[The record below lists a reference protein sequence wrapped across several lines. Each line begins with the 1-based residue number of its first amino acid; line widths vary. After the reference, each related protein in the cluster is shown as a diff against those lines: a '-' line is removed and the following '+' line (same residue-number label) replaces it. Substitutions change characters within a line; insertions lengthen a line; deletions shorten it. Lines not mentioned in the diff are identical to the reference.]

1 MGLSGKELNE
11 LYKKQYAGAVE
22 EKRLFYTKANE
33 TEFILTKHYI
43 HKYLK
48 SAAKILDIGA
58 GCGAYTQALAEE
70 GFTIDALDLH
80 PDNVARMK
88 ELFENKSN
96 ISVHQGNALD
106 LHEFPN
112 DVYDLV
118 LELGPIYHLENN
130 EQRVKAIKEAVRVAK
145 EGAPIFVSF
154 VLQDAPL
161 IEYIFQSENPAE
173 GIKEI
178 GYERDTALVTDN
190 TGSSIQ
196 LHTISAIDELTDK
209 VLETLPV
216 SKGPRFAQDGL
227 SQVIKESVNNMSEES
242 YNEWIQYLK
251 ATAER
256 SDLMGYSNHVVQIFI
271 KNSIVD

>member
-1 MGLSGKELNE
+1 MGISGKELYE
-11 LYKKQYAGAVE
+11 LYQRQYAGAVE
-22 EKRLFYTKANE
+22 ENRLFYTKANE
-33 TEFILTKHYI
+33 TEFIITKHYI

-48 SAAKILDIGA
+48 LGAKILDVGA
-58 GCGAYTQALAEE
+58 GCGVYTQALADE
-70 GFTIDALDLH
+70 GFHIDAIDLH
-80 PDNVARMK
+80 PDNVSRMK
-88 ELFENKSN
+88 ELFKDRPNVNVK
-96 ISVHQGNALD
+96 QGNALD
-106 LHEFPN
+106 LHEFS
-112 DVYDLV
+112 DDIYDLV
-118 LELGPIYHLENN
+118 LELGPIYHLESI
-130 EQRVKAIKEAVRVAK
+130 EQRVTAIKEAARVAK
-145 EGAPIFVSF
+145 KGAPIFVAF

-173 GIKEI
+173 EIKEI

-227 SQVIKESVNNMSEES
+227 SQIIRESVNNMSEVS

-256 SDLMGYSNHVVQIFI
+256 PDLMGYSNHVVQIFI
-271 KNSIVD
+271 KN

>member
-1 MGLSGKELNE
+1 MGLSGTE
-11 LYKKQYAGAVE
+11 LYELYQRQYAGAVE

-33 TEFILTKHYI
+33 TEFIITKHYI

-48 SAAKILDIGA
+48 PRAKVIDVGA
-58 GCGAYTQALAEE
+58 GCGVYTKALADE
-70 GFTIDALDLH
+70 GFHVDAIDLH
-80 PDNVARMK
+80 PDNVSRMK
-88 ELFENKSN
+88 DLFQDRKNVN
-96 ISVHQGNALD
+96 ICQGNALD
-106 LHEFPN
+106 LRDFS
-112 DVYDLV
+112 DGTYDLV
-118 LELGPIYHLENN
+118 LELGPIYHLENVH
-130 EQRVKAIKEAVRVAK
+130 ERVAAIKEAVRVAK
-145 EGAPIFVSF
+145 KGAPIFVSF

-173 GIKEI
+173 EINEI

-227 SQVIKESVNNMSEES
+227 SQVIRESVNKMSEAS

-256 SDLMGYSNHVVQIFI
+256 PDLMGYSNHVVQIFI
-271 KNSIVD
+271 KN

>member
-1 MGLSGKELNE
+1 MGQGGKELYE
-11 LYKKQYAGAVE
+11 LYQRQYAGAVE

-33 TEFILTKHYI
+33 TEFIITKHYI

-48 SAAKILDIGA
+48 PAAKILDVGA

-70 GFTIDALDLH
+70 GFYIDAIDLH
-80 PDNVARMK
+80 PDNVAKMK
-88 ELFENKSN
+88 ELFKDKLNV
-96 ISVHQGNALD
+96 SVQQGNALD
-106 LHEFPN
+106 LHDFPDN
-112 DVYDLV
+112 LYDLV
-118 LELGPIYHLENN
+118 LELGPIYHLESI
-130 EQRVKAIKEAVRVAK
+130 EQRVKAIKEATRVAK
-145 EGAPIFVSF
+145 TGAPIFVSF

-173 GIKEI
+173 EINEI

-196 LHTISAIDELTDK
+196 LHTIAAIDELTEK
-209 VLETLPV
+209 ALSSLPV

-227 SQVIKESVNNMSEES
+227 SQVIRESVNNMSEGS

-256 SDLMGYSNHVVQIFI
+256 PDLMGYSNHVVQIFI
-271 KNSIVD
+271 KN